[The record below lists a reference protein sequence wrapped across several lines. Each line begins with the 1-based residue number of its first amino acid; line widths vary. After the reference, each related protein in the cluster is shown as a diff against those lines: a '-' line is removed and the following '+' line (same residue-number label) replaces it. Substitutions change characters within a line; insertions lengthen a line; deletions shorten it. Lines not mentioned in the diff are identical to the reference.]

1 MTILFLITAVVIL
14 ASAVMVVTSRNL
26 VHAALWLVSALFGV
40 AVLYAILNAGFI
52 AVVQVV
58 IYIGAIAILFIF
70 AVMLT
75 RREMRDHGP
84 GLNKNWWVA
93 LVASGATF
101 LGLLA
106 LFANVSGGWAAL
118 ASGGGLLPRTST
130 ALPSGFDAVSA
141 LGNALIS
148 PDAFVLPFEVASI
161 LLVAALVGAVYIA
174 FNPRNE
180 DSKK

>member
-14 ASAVMVVTSRNL
+14 ASAVMVVTAPNL

-40 AVLYAILNAGFI
+40 AVLYAILDAGFI

-84 GLNKNWWVA
+84 GLNKNWWASA
-93 LVASGATF
+93 LVSLLTFGGLTF
-101 LGLLA
+101 LLS
-106 LFANVSGGWAAL
+106 NWSGF
-118 ASGGGLLPRTST
+118 SQTSAT
-130 ALPSGFDAVSA
+130 IPLGFDAVSA

-161 LLVAALVGAVYIA
+161 LLVAALVGAVYLA
-174 FNPRNE
+174 FNPRSGDNR
-180 DSKK
+180 K